1 MLREQ
6 LVWGILVFNFSLNTL
21 KGDIFGGL
29 TAAVVALVLLALK
42 SLGVLDG
49 FARDHQFAKRT
60 DAINAA
66 VKVALGT

>member
-6 LVWGILVFNFSLNTL
+6 LVWVILVFNFSLNTL
-21 KGDIFGGL
+21 KGDMFGGL
-29 TAAVVALVLLALK
+29 TAAVVALALLTLK